1 MWQRLSF
8 RTQLFLPLGAM
19 FLATLIMGGVL
30 LQMFATGQ
38 MAEENEPARQS
49 TGIVA
54 EALNNALLVSEDP
67 RRTLDAFVK
76 SLNTS
81 PDIRF
86 HPVEAGPLPAFIGS
100 TQGPRGVPQW
110 FVELLTIPDL
120 KAAFPIKIDG
130 HHVGDIVFSPDLS
143 AELYEKWIGFL
154 ALSCVIALLLGFTGA
169 VAFVLAGS
177 VLTPLRAL
185 GEGLTRMRGGDYG
198 HVIPAAGPPEIRQSC
213 HEANQLARTLQDLSQ
228 DNRDLLRRL
237 VSLQDDERQV
247 LARELHD
254 ELGPLLF
261 SIRVGAFALIEATTD
276 ANAPAE
282 QLLQSVEMLQQT
294 NRRILDRLRPLY
306 IQELGLERSIRSQ
319 LENFRRHAPQIE
331 LTAVIDPALSR
342 VDGPLSQT
350 VYRVV
355 QEGLTNVLRHARA
368 SNAHVEAR
376 LTTEE
381 LAVEI
386 SDDGIGF
393 PAGNEFGRGLTG
405 MLERVR
411 ALSGTLQ
418 LLRIS
423 QRTYVRCRLPVG
435 KPQAEIATS

>member
-49 TGIVA
+49 TGVVA
-54 EALNNALLVSEDP
+54 EALNEALSVSQDP

-76 SLNTS
+76 RLNAS

-86 HPVEAGPLPAFIGS
+86 HPAEAAAQPSSTGL

-110 FVELLTIPDL
+110 FVGLLTIPDL
-120 KAAFPIKIDG
+120 KTAFPIKIDG
-130 HHVGDIVFSPDLS
+130 NRVGDIVFSPDLS

-154 ALSCVIALLLGFTGA
+154 ALCCVIALLLGFT
-169 VAFVLAGS
+169 VAAGFVMAGS

-185 GEGLTRMRGGDYG
+185 GAGLTRMRGGDYG
-198 HVIPAAGPPEIRQSC
+198 RAIPAAGPPEIRQSC
-213 HEANQLARTLQDLSQ
+213 NEANELARTLQDLSQ

-261 SIRVGAFALIEATTD
+261 SIRAGAFALIEAKSD
-276 ANAPAE
+276 EYAPA
-282 QLLQSVEMLQQT
+282 QQVLQSAEMLQQT

-306 IQELGLERSIRSQ
+306 IQDLGLERSIRTQ

-331 LTAVIDPALSR
+331 LTATIDPALNR
-342 VDGPLSQT
+342 IDGLLSQT

-368 SNAHVEAR
+368 TNAHVEAGFSA
-376 LTTEE
+376 EE
-381 LAVEI
+381 LVVEI
-386 SDDGIGF
+386 SDDGVGF
-393 PAGNEFGRGLTG
+393 PSGNELGRGLTG

-423 QRTYVRCRLPVG
+423 QRTYVRCRLPAG
-435 KPQAEIATS
+435 EPQAEPSTS